1 MRSKADQDLA
11 EGLDRAVT
19 AINKVYY
26 EQGRVDTLDW
36 RTQCDKTSDSL
47 LRSCFVVC
55 LAGQLPPAA
64 ARGAWRRLSMTAMN
78 RWAQVPPPVNKDMY
92 AYAVPLS
99 EGKSKDPLLLVR
111 GTLQLF
117 VSAVASNPSAVT
129 DITAFSEHAQS
140 LVVEVRASVQVDLCA
155 VSQ

>member
-1 MRSKADQDLA
+1 
-11 EGLDRAVT
+11 
-19 AINKVYY
+19 
-26 EQGRVDTLDW
+26 
-36 RTQCDKTSDSL
+36 
-47 LRSCFVVC
+47 
-55 LAGQLPPAA
+55 
-64 ARGAWRRLSMTAMN
+64 MTAMN